1 MARYITSDMSL
12 QDNIT
17 KKSNTLINPDDLK
30 EDELSNSP
38 KNHVASAA
46 KDTQINPQTG
56 RTETELKLQ
65 TPQPSMSE
73 LMQQAKSPLQTPTL
87 DVLRSEGV
95 SSWLKANYPKDDY
108 DQRLKDMRRQK
119 AISTFGNLATALGQ
133 AAALGIGARQF
144 DKIQDKSAS
153 YDEYIQKLKDAQLNY
168 NLNKTNAMYTALN
181 ADAQRK
187 AAADEADKT
196 RKFNAG
202 EADKTRAYNAALA
215 RQNAEIEA
223 NRDAY
228 KMAFEAEQNE
238 LNRQNRTNNAVIR
251 ASSSGGGSSKYYGS
265 LIIDGKKETFATKAD
280 YESAVIAEA
289 KRLGIDID
297 KLVGGL
303 ESDGSGYGSKVY
315 DEKINK
321 IAGEIQRRYEDGRAN
336 KGTRSSETTPA
347 ETSEKAED
355 LGYIF
360 NQD

>member
-17 KKSNTLINPDDLK
+17 KKSNTLISPDSLK
-30 EDELSNSP
+30 KDKLANSP
-38 KNHVASAA
+38 KNHVVSAA
-46 KDTQINPQTG
+46 DDTQINPQTG
-56 RTETELKLQ
+56 RTDTQLRLQ

-108 DQRLKDMRRQK
+108 DQRIKDMRRQK

-187 AAADEADKT
+187 AAADEADKA
-196 RKFNAG
+196 RKFNAD

-223 NRDAY
+223 NKDAY
-228 KMAFEAEQNE
+228 KMAFEAEQKE
-238 LNRQNRTNNAVIR
+238 RDRQNRLNSAVIR
-251 ASSSGGGSSKYYGS
+251 SSSSGGGANKYYGS
-265 LIIDGKKETFATKAD
+265 LVVNGKKESFTTKAD

-289 KRLGIDID
+289 KRLKIDID

-303 ESDGSGYGSKVY
+303 DSDGGGYGSKVY

-321 IAGEIQRRYEDGRAN
+321 IAGEIERRARDNEYVT
-336 KGTRSSETTPA
+336 KGSKSTETTSA
-347 ETSEKAED
+347 GTKIDELA
-355 LGYIF
+355 
-360 NQD
+360 N

>member
-1 MARYITSDMSL
+1 MSL

-17 KKSNTLINPDDLK
+17 KKSNTLVSPDGLK
-30 EDELSNSP
+30 EDELANSP

-46 KDTQINPQTG
+46 DDTQINPQTG
-56 RTETELKLQ
+56 RTDTELSLQ
-65 TPQPSMSE
+65 TPQPSKDE
-73 LMQQAKSPLQTPTL
+73 ILQQAKSPLQTPTL

-108 DQRLKDMRRQK
+108 DQRIKDMRRQK

-168 NLNKTNAMYTALN
+168 NLNRANAMYTALN

-187 AAADEADKT
+187 AAADEADKA

-228 KMAFEAEQNE
+228 KMAFEADQKERD
-238 LNRQNRTNNAVIR
+238 RQNRLNSAVIR
-251 ASSSGGGSSKYYGS
+251 SSSSGGSNKYYAS
-265 LIIDGKKETFATKAD
+265 LPVNGEIKTFTSQPD
-280 YESAVIAEA
+280 YERTVIAEA
-289 KRLGIDID
+289 NRLGIDTTR
-297 KLVGGL
+297 L
-303 ESDGSGYGSKVY
+303 EGIAGVN
-315 DEKINK
+315 ETEQARVIRQ
-321 IAGEIQRRYEDGRAN
+321 IAGEIQRRYDNEQAA
-336 KGTRSSETTPA
+336 KGTKSSETTPA
-347 ETSEKAED
+347 ETAIDD
-355 LGYIF
+355 LA
-360 NQD
+360 N

>member
-1 MARYITSDMSL
+1 MSL

-17 KKSNTLINPDDLK
+17 KKSNTLISPDRFDD
-30 EDELSNSP
+30 DELA
-38 KNHVASAA
+38 KNHVVSV
-46 KDTQINPQTG
+46 KYDTQQINPQTG
-56 RTETELKLQ
+56 RIDTELKLQ
-65 TPQPSMSE
+65 TPPPGRDE
-73 LMQQAKSPLQTPTL
+73 ILHQAKSPLQTPTL

-95 SSWLKANYPKDDY
+95 SSWLKANYPIDDY

-168 NLNKTNAMYTALN
+168 NLNKTNAMYNALN

-196 RKFNAG
+196 RRFNAD
-202 EADKTRAYNAALA
+202 EADKSRAYNAALA

-238 LNRQNRTNNAVIR
+238 LNRQNRTSNAHIR
-251 ASSSGGGSSKYYGS
+251 SSSSGGGSSKTYPTLWY
-265 LIIDGKKETFATKAD
+265 DGTRNDFDNYDDWVKTVYAKAS
-280 YESAVIAEA
+280 E
-289 KRLGIDID
+289 LGVPTTITS
-297 KLVGGL
+297 GGL
-303 ESDGSGYGSKVY
+303 NTDGSGYGSKTTNRRIEAIAADVEAAAR
-315 DEKINK
+315 EKWDQDHQSNN
-321 IAGEIQRRYEDGRAN
+321 A
-336 KGTRSSETTPA
+336 TPA
-347 ETSEKAED
+347 ELTNRTVD
-355 LGYIF
+355 DIF
-360 NQD
+360 SDKSKI

>member
-1 MARYITSDMSL
+1 MSL

-17 KKSNTLINPDDLK
+17 KKSNTLISPDGLIK
-30 EDELSNSP
+30 DELANSP

-46 KDTQINPQTG
+46 DDTQINPQTG
-56 RTETELKLQ
+56 RIDTELNLQ
-65 TPQPSMSE
+65 TPQPSKDE
-73 LMQQAKSPLQTPTL
+73 LLQQAKSPLQTPTL

-108 DQRLKDMRRQK
+108 DQRIKDMRRQK

-168 NLNKTNAMYTALN
+168 NLNKANAMYTALN

-187 AAADEADKT
+187 AAADEADKA

-228 KMAFEAEQNE
+228 KMAFEAEQKE
-238 LNRQNRTNNAVIR
+238 RDRQNRLNSAVIR
-251 ASSSGGGSSKYYGS
+251 SSSSGGGSSKYHAS
-265 LIIDGKKETFATKAD
+265 LPVDGEIKTYTSQPD
-280 YESAVIAEA
+280 YERAVISEA
-289 KRLGIDID
+289 LRLGIDTTR
-297 KLVGGL
+297 L
-303 ESDGSGYGSKVY
+303 EGIEGVN
-315 DEKINK
+315 ETEQARVIRQ
-321 IAGEIQRRYEDGRAN
+321 IAGEIQRRYDDEQAA
-336 KGTRSSETTPA
+336 KGTKSAETTAA
-347 ETSEKAED
+347 ETAIDK
-355 LGYIF
+355 LG
-360 NQD
+360 

>member
-1 MARYITSDMSL
+1 MSL

-17 KKSNTLINPDDLK
+17 KKSNTLVSPDRFND
-30 EDELSNSP
+30 DELAKSHVVSL
-38 KNHVASAA
+38 KN
-46 KDTQINPQTG
+46 DTQQINPQTG
-56 RTETELKLQ
+56 RIDTELKLQ
-65 TPQPSMSE
+65 TPPPGRDE
-73 LMQQAKSPLQTPTL
+73 ILRQAKSPLQTPTL

-95 SSWLKANYPKDDY
+95 SSWLRANYPKDDY

-168 NLNKTNAMYTALN
+168 NLNKTNAMYNALN

-196 RKFNAG
+196 RKFNAD

-238 LNRQNRTNNAVIR
+238 LNRQNRTNNAFIR
-251 ASSSGGGSSKYYGS
+251 SSSSGGGSNKDYAS
-265 LIIDGKKETFATKAD
+265 LPVNGEIKTYKSQAD
-280 YESAVIAEA
+280 YERAVIAEA
-289 KRLGIDID
+289 KRLDIDTTRIDGMRGID
-297 KLVGGL
+297 
-303 ESDGSGYGSKVY
+303 
-315 DEKINK
+315 EKERAK
-321 IAGEIQRRYEDGRAN
+321 EVMLIAGEIQRRYDDERAT
-336 KGTRSSETTPA
+336 KDTKSA
-347 ETSEKAED
+347 EMSDEASD
-355 LGYIF
+355 VNYIF
-360 NQD
+360 KD